1 MINDLININ
10 GAPYSPHAGSWS
22 NIEQVFMCYYPFLT
36 SSNGRTD
43 VGPTGMGA
51 YYYQGFCCTPD
62 GFAMVRLA
70 PDTVSEKV
78 VSTDI
83 SQIIEFYADGR
94 FKRAVGV
101 DVHHGNGMCYYDG
114 YLYVDVG
121 STVAKVDYNT
131 LSIVEQISIYGSCP
145 AVDRENKCFYTAA
158 RSSSSYSLYR
168 YDFTTGEITTTAISQ
183 DCPDIYNG
191 SFYKDGVFYG
201 ITYNND
207 FIMIDVKTGRFLGGV
222 NTSSIDTT
230 GIYLYE
236 LEDADCAEDGTVYI
250 MSQQPNFTTRVFDV
264 SGTEKRLRNVGFY
277 IGKLYVNG
285 GASVDPNAKKPLR
298 IHRSGIYVKSPATEE
313 DAKNCTLQT
322 GVGDYPFTCL
332 QAASFLSGDV
342 REINFSGYTKMWF
355 GDIYQPSEI
364 PEYVRFYN
372 VGISTDFPLVFKSV
386 KAFFASGSDVSI
398 TNYVVNFVFCD
409 VSSVDIIVTNST
421 GTYCASVLYGKA
433 YLYPH
438 TTTKQYIK
446 ASYCTIN
453 GYNVIPQG
461 QQVTTEDIRYTSQTA
476 SAGDSFTLQ
485 IPNVGGTYRRK
496 RICLS
501 NSTMSVM
508 YRINGNNLV
517 EIGSVTSAVNGP
529 IACTYSQS
537 SSASGFTTL
546 SFTAPFDITE
556 VEIF

>member
-1 MINDLININ
+1 MNDKLNIN
-10 GAPYSPHAGSWS
+10 GQPYSPHSGSWS
-22 NIEQVFMCYYPFLT
+22 NIEQVFMCHYPFLT

-168 YDFTTGEITTTAISQ
+168 YDFTTGEVTTTAISQ

-207 FIMIDVKTGRFLGGV
+207 FIMIDVKTGKFLGGIS
-222 NTSSIDTT
+222 TSSIDTT

-264 SGTEKRLRNVGFY
+264 SGAEKRLRNVGFY

-298 IHRSGIYVKSPATEE
+298 IHRSGIYVKSPATEAE
-313 DAKNCTLQT
+313 AMNATLQT
-322 GVGDYPFTCL
+322 GYSETPFYSFAGL
-332 QAASFLSGDV
+332 SFLTRDV
-342 REINFSGYTKMWF
+342 REIIATGYTTLYF
-355 GDIYQPSEI
+355 GDIYQPYDTLNYGYI
-364 PEYVRFYN
+364 K
-372 VGISTDFPLVFKSV
+372 GLKISTTYP
-386 KAFFASGSDVSI
+386 FAIKNWKGYMEGETITI
-398 TNYVVNFVFCD
+398 TNYGVSLVFSDIDNLDLTCTKNCCMGSIQYGRAEIIQSSANYRTTMLVYACIVNGCNVIPIQLSAQTKSGGCTTYRMKYTNQA
-409 VSSVDIIVTNST
+409 VSSGASVELYVPNIG
-421 GTYCASVLYGKA
+421 GTRGTRIAFSNASKYVIYRRYSDTVLYGTDG
-433 YLYPH
+433 
-438 TTTKQYIK
+438 TTITL
-446 ASYCTIN
+446 
-453 GYNVIPQG
+453 
-461 QQVTTEDIRYTSQTA
+461 TEDYTTNYI
-476 SAGDSFTLQ
+476 L
-485 IPNVGGTYRRK
+485 K
-496 RICLS
+496 
-501 NSTMSVM
+501 
-508 YRINGNNLV
+508 
-517 EIGSVTSAVNGP
+517 
-529 IACTYSQS
+529 
-537 SSASGFTTL
+537 
-546 SFTAPFDITE
+546 FTAPYAISTIE
-556 VEIF
+556 VF